1 MTRWLVPLLA
11 VIAASPVWAAER
23 TVTLSSFEK
32 LRVDGPF
39 EVRIVT
45 GASPGVKLSGDR
57 ELIERVAVQA
67 NGASL
72 TIRLGNGGWGER
84 FASANNVPPVLTV
97 STPRLTNLAIAAGTR
112 ATANRL
118 KGQQVAVSVHG
129 TGSLVIDRVEADQ
142 FTASLL
148 GAGALTVSGEAN
160 RARLVSDGTPTI
172 DASRLMVK
180 DLDVQ
185 LSGLGETSAFARQ
198 TASVIS
204 NGLGKVMV
212 RGPATCTVRAI
223 AGGPVVCGSGK

>member
-1 MTRWLVPLLA
+1 MTRWLAPLLA
-11 VIAASPVWAAER
+11 VIAASPAWAAER
-23 TVTLSSFEK
+23 TVTLGSFEK
-32 LRVDGPF
+32 VRVDGPF

-84 FASANNVPPVLTV
+84 FASANNTPPVITV
-97 STPRLTNLAIAAGTR
+97 STPRLTNLAIAAGAR

-129 TGSLVIDRVEADQ
+129 AGSLVIDRVEADQ
-142 FTASLL
+142 FSASLL

-172 DASRLMVK
+172 DASKLIVK

-198 TASVIS
+198 TASVTS
-204 NGLGKVMV
+204 NGLGKVTV
-212 RGPATCTVRAI
+212 RGPASCTVRAA

>member
-1 MTRWLVPLLA
+1 MTRWLAPLLA
-11 VIAASPVWAAER
+11 LTAASPAWAADR
-23 TVTLSSFEK
+23 TVTVGSYEK
-32 LRVDGPF
+32 VRVDGPF

-45 GASPGVKLSGDR
+45 GASPGVKLTGDR

-72 TIRLGNGGWGER
+72 TVRLGNGGWGER
-84 FASANNVPPVLTV
+84 FVSASAAPPVITL
-97 STPRLTNLAIAAGTR
+97 STPRLTNLAIAAGAR

-118 KGQQVAVSVHG
+118 AGQQVAVSVHG
-129 TGSLVIDRVEADQ
+129 AGSLTIDRLDADQ

-148 GAGALTVSGEAN
+148 GSGALTVSGQAN

-172 DASRLMVK
+172 DAAKLVVK

-185 LSGLGETSAFARQ
+185 LSGLGETTAFARQ
-198 TASVIS
+198 TASVTS
-204 NGLGKVMV
+204 NGLGKVTV
-212 RGPATCTVRAI
+212 RGPATCTIRAV